1 VKSAKVNYP
10 TNLRIIAGA
19 TLVLIGL
26 GFLNRAFWQVS
37 ILGLSQKQML
47 ILSFVTAGIAS
58 YYFLAWAEGPGA
70 DE

>member
-47 ILSFVTAGIAS
+47 ILSFVPAGIAS